1 MKKNSVQTIQLDR
14 YRKVGSQIGAG
25 VMGPEPVPAL
35 PNHLNLH
42 EHVYVNRVN
51 NLFLPGS

>member
-1 MKKNSVQTIQLDR
+1 MGKNSVQTIQVDR
-14 YRKVGSQIGAG
+14 HGKVGSQIGAR

-42 EHVYVNRVN
+42 KHVCVNSVN
-51 NLFLPGS
+51 NLFLRVS